1 MQTETIRDITVV
13 TPTARQ
19 IDVMNSDDFGA
30 KLAAAMTGSRK
41 YALDLRNVLFID
53 SSALGKIVSAL
64 RAANDR
70 GDALV
75 ICGMG
80 EAVALLFKMVRLS
93 QIATLATDRDEA
105 ISRLEAM
112 P

>member
-1 MQTETIRDITVV
+1 MQIEKIRDITIV

-30 KLAAAMTGSRK
+30 RLAAALTGSRK
-41 YALDLRNVLFID
+41 FALDLRNVLFVD

-64 RAANDR
+64 RAANER

-93 QIATLATDRDEA
+93 QIATLAADRDEA
-105 ISRLEAM
+105 VATLEAM

>member
-41 YALDLRNVLFID
+41 YVLDLRNVLFID